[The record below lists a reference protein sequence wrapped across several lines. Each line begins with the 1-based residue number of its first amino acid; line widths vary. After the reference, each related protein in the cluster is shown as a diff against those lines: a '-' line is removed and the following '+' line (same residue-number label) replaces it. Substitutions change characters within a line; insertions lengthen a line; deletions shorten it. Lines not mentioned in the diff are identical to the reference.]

1 MINQVYNNSGDNMKS
16 YKGVI
21 ELYFKSIRGFTEF
34 ESRPRDFGTGD
45 LLYSSEI
52 HTLCM
57 IGENAN
63 INLTELAEKLGISKS
78 GVSKFIKKILKKGL
92 ITKGKQ
98 GDNKK
103 EVVFNLT
110 EKGLIAYWGHKKFD
124 EEVFA
129 SIHETL
135 ASFDD
140 QQVEFLESFLSKL
153 TSEIE
158 KLNK

>member
-1 MINQVYNNSGDNMKS
+1 
-16 YKGVI
+16 
-21 ELYFKSIRGFTEF
+21 
-34 ESRPRDFGTGD
+34 
-45 LLYSSEI
+45 
-52 HTLCM
+52 M

-153 TSEIE
+153 TSEVE